1 MVTSVVISV
10 PFIVVIHLPSCFVFL
25 VNLAYQIIHVLPDF
39 KQTVVLAVRLHSLV
53 VLVLERLIVVLRQV
67 GVFQNLLNRD
77 SLVGNKHENF
87 AKQI

>member
-1 MVTSVVISV
+1 M
-10 PFIVVIHLPSCFVFL
+10 FL

-77 SLVGNKHENF
+77 SLVRNKHENF